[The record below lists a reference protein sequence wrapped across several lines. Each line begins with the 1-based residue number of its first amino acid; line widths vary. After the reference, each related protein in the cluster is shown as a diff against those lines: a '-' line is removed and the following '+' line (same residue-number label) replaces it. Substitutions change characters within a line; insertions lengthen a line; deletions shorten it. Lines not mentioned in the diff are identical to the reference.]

1 MHRHRESVYRA
12 ELDMGDARLDARQ
25 GLPLSR
31 LETRLRYPMCDSRE
45 VTLIFSVPTNVQAAT
60 GARR

>member
-1 MHRHRESVYRA
+1 MHRHRECVYWA
-12 ELDMGDARLDARQ
+12 ELDMGGARLDARQ